1 MVQWIVEN
9 FGTIGHIA
17 DGKGNLPIHFDF
29 AAAGGRLPTLSLSH
43 APSLSHPSLPLSPFS
58 LLPASLPQ
66 SLTRFLTHPFI
77 QSFTYLCSGSI
88 SIIKYFVQQYGKE
101 YAEKRDK
108 SQTAPSLLCCSRWSV
123 LQPSL
128 LFLIL
133 GKFCVVGKIDVLK
146 YLVDGV
152 GVDPVAK
159 DLSGMSTIH
168 AASMGHQL
176 EVVKVR
182 LTHSLTTKFTNS
194 LSLSHTHTLT
204 HSHTHTHAL
213 KLRMGEMSKS
223 QSLGNTG
230 WHVDGHQ
237 GAERLQMDGT
247 KMPIDRVYCMSNV
260 LPTQLTDL
268 RLDLNPV
275 CQKAHSKLMTLDQF
289 NLQDI
294 IQKTVEKA
302 EADAQEHGETIIT
315 TAGENCLFYA
325 NPYVLHQSPVNN
337 SDKIVRR
344 SFVRLLYTVDER
356 DRIGDT
362 VSPVIGPCYPFKIKT
377 ITDILQLPSDIQV
390 SYQTDVTKYPVL

>member
-1 MVQWIVEN
+1 M
-9 FGTIGHIA
+9 
-17 DGKGNLPIHFDF
+17 
-29 AAAGGRLPTLSLSH
+29 
-43 APSLSHPSLPLSPFS
+43 
-58 LLPASLPQ
+58 
-66 SLTRFLTHPFI
+66 
-77 QSFTYLCSGSI
+77 
-88 SIIKYFVQQYGKE
+88 
-101 YAEKRDK
+101 
-108 SQTAPSLLCCSRWSV
+108 
-123 LQPSL
+123 
-128 LFLIL
+128 
-133 GKFCVVGKIDVLK
+133 
-146 YLVDGV
+146 

-176 EVVKVR
+176 EVVKVGHTHP
-182 LTHSLTTKFTNS
+182 LTHQVHQ
-194 LSLSHTHTLT
+194 LSLSHTHT
-204 HSHTHTHAL
+204 HTL
-213 KLRMGEMSKS
+213 RVGELSKL

-260 LPTQLTDL
+260 LPTQVTDL

-275 CQKAHSKLMTLDQF
+275 RQKARSKLMTLDQF

-344 SFVRLLYTVDER
+344 SFVRFLYTVDER

>member
-1 MVQWIVEN
+1 M
-9 FGTIGHIA
+9 
-17 DGKGNLPIHFDF
+17 
-29 AAAGGRLPTLSLSH
+29 
-43 APSLSHPSLPLSPFS
+43 
-58 LLPASLPQ
+58 
-66 SLTRFLTHPFI
+66 
-77 QSFTYLCSGSI
+77 
-88 SIIKYFVQQYGKE
+88 
-101 YAEKRDK
+101 
-108 SQTAPSLLCCSRWSV
+108 
-123 LQPSL
+123 
-128 LFLIL
+128 
-133 GKFCVVGKIDVLK
+133 
-146 YLVDGV
+146 

-176 EVVKVR
+176 EVVKVGHAHL
-182 LTHSLTTKFTNS
+182 LTHQVHQLS
-194 LSLSHTHTLT
+194 LSLIHIYTHTLR
-204 HSHTHTHAL
+204 L
-213 KLRMGEMSKS
+213 GELSKS

-230 WHVDGHQ
+230 WHVDSLVPSPMFSLTSHQ

-260 LPTQLTDL
+260 LPTQVTDL

-275 CQKAHSKLMTLDQF
+275 RQKARSKLMTLDQF
-289 NLQDI
+289 DLQDI

-315 TAGENCLFYA
+315 TAGKNCLFYA

-390 SYQTDVTKYPVL
+390 SYQTDVTKYPIV

>member
-1 MVQWIVEN
+1 M
-9 FGTIGHIA
+9 
-17 DGKGNLPIHFDF
+17 
-29 AAAGGRLPTLSLSH
+29 
-43 APSLSHPSLPLSPFS
+43 
-58 LLPASLPQ
+58 
-66 SLTRFLTHPFI
+66 
-77 QSFTYLCSGSI
+77 
-88 SIIKYFVQQYGKE
+88 
-101 YAEKRDK
+101 
-108 SQTAPSLLCCSRWSV
+108 
-123 LQPSL
+123 
-128 LFLIL
+128 
-133 GKFCVVGKIDVLK
+133 
-146 YLVDGV
+146 